1 MKVKLRRTDTN
12 VQPIDL
18 ALSAAGGIAALYA
31 GAMSLGSSVN
41 GQFFAFLVG
50 AGTLISFLVVLLLGH
65 TKFVQVDGVLYTV
78 GAVAS
83 AIFTTGLSTV
93 LPENIYTGPLLAPGL
108 LSWMIVLGSA
118 CIWRD
123 QTLLFQAIPAI
134 ALFGLVGCYDTFP
147 AAVLYFFLFLLCQAF
162 LLARAHGRAMLQ
174 QAKWSGARES
184 LEISAMRKG
193 PWRWMAGPE
202 WALASAFAVVMLSL
216 VGAPFLREQAKAI
229 SGLVHYVAPTVVRP
243 GPSVTSYTNSGTRV
257 GNGPNRVSSDPLFYL
272 RIDEPR
278 YLRASVWG
286 KYVGGQWYPRVGNP
300 PNARVNAQPQG
311 NYVLDNMTLTRTI
324 EFEIEPIDMRS
335 PIVPAPGETTTIDS
349 DSSLYY
355 TRTNTFSYSLRRW
368 ERPPPYP
375 TLEGRATVAAP
386 QVQIRD
392 AQSGIARLMPDYLD
406 QSGTPPEVAAFARQT
421 TKSATTDFEK
431 ALAIKAAIEQRAKY
445 NLNAAATPA
454 GKDPVEYFLFES
466 NEGYCDLFASSMV
479 LMARAVGL
487 PARYVTGYYP
497 FIDKIDDQGR
507 YTIRENDA
515 HAWCEIFF
523 KNAGWVVFDATEGAE
538 AVDGGGRGSDNA
550 TPFWLQPWFL
560 LTVGTPFATV
570 GGLLLY
576 RKLRSYRAYRRS
588 PRFAQDRRRAALA
601 RRRLRV
607 GKEAAVFERRLRRVL
622 RRPRRI
628 GETIQEY
635 ATEAGSH
642 LGDGAADAV
651 GWSIARAMYGF
662 ETPDADVITSLRLE
676 VRRWARNLKRR
687 T

>member
-1 MKVKLRRTDTN
+1 MRVKVRRRTDTN
-12 VQPIDL
+12 VQPLDL

-41 GQFFAFLVG
+41 GQFFALLVG
-50 AGTLISFLVVLLLGH
+50 VGTLISFFVVLLLGH
-65 TKFVQVDGVLYTV
+65 TKFVHVDGILYTA
-78 GAVAS
+78 GAVVA
-83 AIFTTGLSTV
+83 AVFTTGLSSI

-108 LSWMIVLGSA
+108 LSWMIVLGSVS
-118 CIWRD
+118 IWRD

-174 QAKWSGARES
+174 QAKWSGARDS

-243 GPSVTSYTNSGTRV
+243 GPSVTSFTNSGTRV
-257 GNGPNRVSSDPLFYL
+257 GNGPNRVSSDPLFL
-272 RIDEPR
+272 LKIDQPR

-286 KYVGGQWYPRVGNP
+286 KYISGQWYPRVAAP
-300 PNARVNAQPQG
+300 PNARTQPQG
-311 NYVLDNMTLTRTI
+311 NYVLDNMTVTRTI
-324 EFEIEPIDMRS
+324 EFQIEPIDMRS

-349 DSSLYY
+349 DSGLYY

-392 AQSGIARLMPDYLD
+392 AQPGIGRLMPDYLD
-406 QSGTPPEVAAFARQT
+406 TSGTPPEVTALARQA
-421 TKSATTDFEK
+421 TKDATTDFEK
-431 ALAIKAAIEQRAKY
+431 ALAIKGTIEERAKY

-497 FIDKIDDQGR
+497 FIDKVDGEGR

-560 LTVGTPFATV
+560 ITIGAPFVAV
-570 GGLLLY
+570 SGLVLY
-576 RKLRSYRAYRRS
+576 RRLRSFAAYRRS
-588 PRFAQDRRRAALA
+588 PNYARNRKRATLA
-601 RRRLRV
+601 KQRMRV
-607 GKEAAVFERRLRRVL
+607 GREAAAFEHRLRRVL
-622 RRPRRI
+622 RRPRRL

-635 ATEAGSH
+635 AAAAGSK
-642 LGDGAADAV
+642 LGDHGADAV
-651 GWSIARAMYGF
+651 GWSIARALYAV
-662 ETPDADVITSLRLE
+662 ETPDGDVISSLRAE
-676 VRRWARNLKRR
+676 VRQWARNLERR
-687 T
+687 K